1 MDFIDKH
8 RGTHGVEPICKV
20 LQVAPA
26 GYRRHAALVRDP
38 QLRCVRVQRDEVLA
52 PQIKRVWHANMQV
65 YGADEVWRQLIRVGT
80 TVARC
85 TVKSSCHG
93 GSLT

>member
-1 MDFIDKH
+1 MDFIDKR
-8 RGTHGVEPICKV
+8 RGTQRGRAD
-20 LQVAPA
+20 LQGAA
-26 GYRRHAALVRDP
+26 GCSSGYRRHAALVRDP

-65 YGADEVWRQLIRVGT
+65 YGADEVWRQLIREGT

-85 TVKSSCHG
+85 TVKSRCHG